1 MRREPG
7 GYSKQTTLF
16 WPNIKNYSNQMS
28 DLIKNSERNMG
39 VHYQRYITKWLPW
52 GVDYN

>member
-1 MRREPG
+1 MVNWHKI
-7 GYSKQTTLF
+7 KQNKLSVQSTFIQT
-16 WPNIKNYSNQMS
+16 YTMS